1 MSVQASALKS
11 EARCIDQITNTS
23 HASLTHIIHLIDS
36 TSPCS
41 FDEENIRRVQSLGGC
56 EGLFNSH
63 MSDVFHHR
71 RIKQDKHYEI
81 LQRSIYLFH
90 LRELGRVVKET
101 SANYTFSTVKKKVKK
116 KSKKKKLGVSLSVDN
131 NAEGEDAQLK
141 QITSNRQNKIA
152 ISSPAKIVPV

>member
-1 MSVQASALKS
+1 
-11 EARCIDQITNTS
+11 
-23 HASLTHIIHLIDS
+23 
-36 TSPCS
+36 
-41 FDEENIRRVQSLGGC
+41 
-56 EGLFNSH
+56 